1 MKLFILILTVIF
13 TVNSISL
20 NAQADKVRS
29 YVKLVAEDK
38 IAEAKWGYKQIS
50 KEFPNDPG
58 VIYLGGVLEVNAQ
71 EAVKAYKKVITS
83 FPKSEWADDAYWRLV
98 QFHVVNNEYSLA
110 KQELAEYKAKYPTS
124 EFLAPTID
132 LVRVAGIAV
141 GEKPDTEEKNETTG
155 KKVLTDKNETSGK
168 KILTD
173 KNETTGKK
181 EPVVKQELYDKKI
194 TIEKKEPE
202 LKQEPI
208 NKKEIVVK
216 KEPESKS
223 IDTKPQTK
231 EVDTEKETKVLEIKW
246 GLQVGIYSSNKTAQ
260 AEMSKYKK
268 KRMEAR
274 VVSKEID
281 ENTMYAVIIGSYKTK
296 KDAEEA
302 RTYVNEVCR
311 CSPLIVKF

>member
-1 MKLFILILTVIF
+1 
-13 TVNSISL
+13 
-20 NAQADKVRS
+20 VRA

-71 EAVKAYKKVITS
+71 EAVKAFKKVIS
-83 FPKSEWADDAYWRLV
+83 GFPKSEWADDAYWRLI
-98 QFHVVNNEYSLA
+98 QYHIVNNEYLVA
-110 KQELAEYKAKYPTS
+110 KQELKEFKAKYPTS
-124 EFLAPTID
+124 DCLAPTLD
-132 LVRVAGIAV
+132 LIRVAGIAA
-141 GEKPDTEEKNETTG
+141 GDKSATE
-155 KKVLTDKNETSGK
+155 DKNETSGK
-168 KILTD
+168 KVLTD
-173 KNETTGKK
+173 NKEPTDKK

-208 NKKEIVVK
+208 TKKEIVVK
-216 KEPESKS
+216 KETEAKT

-231 EVDTEKETKVLEIKW
+231 EVVTEKETKVLEIKW

-296 KDAEEA
+296 KDAEES
-302 RTYVNEVCR
+302 RVYVNEVCR